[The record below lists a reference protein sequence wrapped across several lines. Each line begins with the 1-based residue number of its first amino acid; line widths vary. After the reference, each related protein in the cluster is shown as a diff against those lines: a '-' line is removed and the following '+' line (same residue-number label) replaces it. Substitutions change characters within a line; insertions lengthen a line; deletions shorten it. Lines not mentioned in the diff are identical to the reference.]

1 MNLTKLAG
9 VLLAVFVVATGAAA
23 ALPGDAPTDSQAG
36 QADDHAPEQAHNAT
50 EMNETADDERRGPP
64 ADMPDAAPDFVSQI
78 HDLIQQKIDG
88 TISNLGQQISELT
101 PGGDAG
107 QGHGQSSDAGSM
119 APAGTGPG
127 R

>member
-1 MNLTKLAG
+1 
-9 VLLAVFVVATGAAA
+9 VAEQDEDAA
-23 ALPGDAPTDSQAG
+23 D
-36 QADDHAPEQAHNAT
+36 
-50 EMNETADDERRGPP
+50 ADDERRGPP